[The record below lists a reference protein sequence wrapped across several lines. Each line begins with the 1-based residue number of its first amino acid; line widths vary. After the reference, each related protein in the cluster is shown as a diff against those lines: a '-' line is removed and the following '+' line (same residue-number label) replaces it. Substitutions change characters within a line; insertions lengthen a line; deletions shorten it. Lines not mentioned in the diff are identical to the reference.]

1 MSTGW
6 SIYVIVIVAI
16 NILGCVWL
24 LWWTA
29 KRRPGDRSE
38 SGTTGHV
45 WDGDITELEKPMPRW
60 WLNLFYGTVVFS
72 LGYLVLYPGL
82 GSFAGTSGW
91 TSDKEL
97 AQQREAA
104 EAKLKPLFAQY
115 AGRELDALA
124 HDDGALKLGRSVFAN
139 HCAMCHGS
147 DAKGAIGFP
156 NLVDSDWLW
165 GGAPDRVLETILQ
178 GRQGAMPALGAVLGE
193 QGVTEAAVYVQSLS
207 GQPVDARLARQGE
220 LRFLQICAACHGAD
234 GKGNPALG
242 APNLTDDVWLYGGS
256 FKQISQTI
264 RDGRGGAMPAHK
276 DILGEDRAR
285 LVAAWVLSHQK
296 TAPKAAAGAP

>member
-1 MSTGW
+1 VSTSW
-6 SIYVIVIVAI
+6 SIYVIALTAL
-16 NILGCVWL
+16 NILGCLWL

-38 SGTTGHV
+38 QGTTGHV

-60 WLNLFYGTVVFS
+60 WLNLFYGTVAFS
-72 LGYLVLYPGL
+72 IGYLVLFPGL
-82 GSFAGTSGW
+82 GSFAGTKGW
-91 TSDKEL
+91 TSDLEL
-97 AQQREAA
+97 AQQRAAA

-115 AGRELDALA
+115 AGRPVEALA

-156 NLVDSDWLW
+156 NLTDSDWLW
-165 GGAPDRVLETILQ
+165 GGGSERVLQTILE

-220 LRFLQICAACHGAD
+220 LKFLQICAACHGAD

-242 APNLTDDVWLYGGS
+242 APTLTDSVWLYGGS
-256 FKQISQTI
+256 FKQISATV
-264 RDGRGGAMPAHK
+264 RDGRGGMMPAHK

-285 LVAAWVLSHQK
+285 LVAAFVMSQGPANK
-296 TAPKAAAGAP
+296 AAGAP